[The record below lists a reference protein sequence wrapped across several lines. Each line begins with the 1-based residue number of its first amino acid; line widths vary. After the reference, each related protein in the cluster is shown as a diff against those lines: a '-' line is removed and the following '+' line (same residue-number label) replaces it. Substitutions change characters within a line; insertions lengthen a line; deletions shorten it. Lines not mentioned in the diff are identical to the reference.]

1 MASYVV
7 ECASNSNDIDTLIT
21 TELATPLLT
30 VPEATGGQTGQARS
44 LKLPRSDSVCVLRVG
59 SAERQSY
66 LVASSSITLN
76 A

>member
-21 TELATPLLT
+21 TELAPPLLT

-44 LKLPRSDSVCVLRVG
+44 LKLPRSDSVCVFCG
-59 SAERQSY
+59 SDLQNGKVLL
-66 LVASSSITLN
+66 LVHP
-76 A
+76 